1 MNINRFHWLCFV
13 LWQFGLFYACQLIF
27 PIFYNFHPG
36 LSCDDPGFTFS
47 KPKCKLSKVQ
57 ICTELTANCSNIHI
71 QSAPFHSMVQD
82 FKMFCGSKAYDAAW
96 IATIQF
102 IGALV
107 GALVYGHLGDYFGRK
122 PVSFVGISIG
132 IVFGVASGFAPS
144 WEIFAALMFICGT
157 SVACIMVVFYAY
169 ILEFIEPQQR
179 VFLRSFFNWGYAR
192 LVFTLV
198 CFICGYWRSAA
209 IVTSLL
215 ALPILPV
222 LLVLPESPKWY
233 ATKNRFREMK
243 EAEKKVAWL
252 SGLPYV
258 EKEDQK
264 LEKLTEKDTKMYTIR
279 DLFTSWNTAYST
291 IVVGSL
297 WFSTSV
303 SSFGADLNSGNL
315 AGNFY
320 LSQFVSAA
328 AIALSKISIFLLDTF
343 VPSFNRQRLHQVP
356 QIIMIGCYTAI
367 MALMITPDSDCSSQG
382 SRNLAII
389 IINIIGASFIEL
401 TWDAC
406 YLVAAEIFPTRIRT
420 IGIGTCSLLARTGA
434 LLAPQMAYLSDIY
447 PPIPYA
453 IVCSV
458 GIISLL
464 ISCFFLPDTK
474 GVDLG
479 ALDAP
484 KPEND
489 ESKRVEEDEIRIE
502 VAENLA

>member
-1 MNINRFHWLCFV
+1 
-13 LWQFGLFYACQLIF
+13 
-27 PIFYNFHPG
+27 
-36 LSCDDPGFTFS
+36 
-47 KPKCKLSKVQ
+47 
-57 ICTELTANCSNIHI
+57 
-71 QSAPFHSMVQD
+71 MVQD
-82 FKMFCGSKAYDAAW
+82 FEMFCGSKAYDAAW
-96 IATIQF
+96 VATIQF

-107 GALVYGHLGDYFGRK
+107 GAVIYGHLGDYFGRK

-132 IVFGVASGFAPS
+132 IVFGVASGFSPT
-144 WEIFAALMFICGT
+144 WQLFAIAMFICGT

-198 CFICGYWRSAA
+198 CWLCDYWRSSA
-209 IVTSLL
+209 IITSLL
-215 ALPILPV
+215 AVPILPV

-233 ATKNRFREMK
+233 STKKRFREMK
-243 EAEKKVAWL
+243 EAEKRVAWL
-252 SGLPYV
+252 SGIPYLEEEDRKE
-258 EKEDQK
+258 EKID
-264 LEKLTEKDTKMYTIR
+264 EKDTKIYTIR
-279 DLFTSWNTAYST
+279 DLFTSWPIAYST

-328 AIALSKISIFLLDTF
+328 AIALSKISIFLLDLY

-356 QIIMIGCYTAI
+356 QIIMIACYTAI
-367 MALMITPDSDCSSQG
+367 MALMITPDSDCS
-382 SRNLAII
+382 R
-389 IINIIGASFIEL
+389 
-401 TWDAC
+401 
-406 YLVAAEIFPTRIRT
+406 
-420 IGIGTCSLLARTGA
+420 IGTCSLLARTGA

-447 PPIPYA
+447 RPIPYA

-474 GVDLG
+474 GVDLA
-479 ALDAP
+479 ALDG
-484 KPEND
+484 N
-489 ESKRVEEDEIRIE
+489 EEIQI
-502 VAENLA
+502 AENLEA